1 MKFNSCLLKYKVLKS
16 FFDILFAFFAIII
29 LLPLLAFIFVLLWIN
44 LKTNPIFVQIRPG
57 YKGKLFKIYKF
68 KTMRDVKPEV
78 GLTDFERITKIGGFL
93 RKLSLDELPQL
104 FNVVFGQMSFVGPR
118 PLLPEYLSLYSIDQM
133 RRHNVLPGITGWSQI
148 NGRNSIS
155 WKEKFDLDI
164 WYVQNQSLII
174 DFNILIKTF
183 LVVITK
189 KGINNSNETIMPL
202 FNGKN

>member
-1 MKFNSCLLKYKVLKS
+1 
-16 FFDILFAFFAIII
+16 
-29 LLPLLAFIFVLLWIN
+29 
-44 LKTNPIFVQIRPG
+44 
-57 YKGKLFKIYKF
+57 
-68 KTMRDVKPEV
+68 MRDANPDDVV

-164 WYVQNQSLII
+164 WYVQNQSLKI

-189 KGINNSNETIMPL
+189 KGINNSNQTIMPM